1 MTVSDPIGGNG
12 GFQRNA
18 SNGTVSAAAS
28 GPSPPRPKRPLGAVI
43 TSAIDGTR
51 ILVRKQVE
59 LARIEM
65 TEAVSVRAKGAGMM
79 AGAAVLAL
87 FALGFVAA
95 AGSVALALVL
105 PAWAANLIVGLV
117 FLAIA
122 GVLALV
128 GRNAIRNAPTTPER
142 TQETLKEDARWARQQ
157 IAR

>member
-1 MTVSDPIGGNG
+1 VSDPIGGVG
-12 GFQRNA
+12 QSA
-18 SNGTVSAAAS
+18 SNGTASAAAS
-28 GPSPPRPKRPLGAVI
+28 GPPPPRPKRPLGAVI
-43 TSAIDGTR
+43 TSAIDGAR

-79 AGAAVLAL
+79 AGAAVMAL
-87 FALGFVAA
+87 FALGFLAA
-95 AGSVALALVL
+95 AS
-105 PAWAANLIVGLV
+105 WAANLIVGLV
-117 FLAIA
+117 FVAIA
-122 GVLALV
+122 AVLVLV

>member
-1 MTVSDPIGGNG
+1 MSDPIGGVG
-12 GFQRNA
+12 RSA
-18 SNGTVSAAAS
+18 SNGTAGAAAS
-28 GPSPPRPKRPLGAVI
+28 GPPPPRPKRPLGAVI

-79 AGAAVLAL
+79 AGAAVMGL
-87 FALGFVAA
+87 FALGFLAA

-117 FLAIA
+117 FVAIA
-122 GVLALV
+122 AALVLV

-142 TQETLKEDARWARQQ
+142 TQETLREDARWARQQ
-157 IAR
+157 IAK